1 LLKGCDV
8 LGVFWGMAT
17 QRDPQHAH
25 ASLKEIVQMI
35 SDGKLH
41 LKISAKFPLAEGGQS
56 IRMLMDR
63 KALGKVIVTM

>member
-1 LLKGCDV
+1 
-8 LGVFWGMAT
+8 
-17 QRDPQHAH
+17 
-25 ASLKEIVQMI
+25 VQMI